1 MFDSI
6 FGDLF
11 DFNNDGEIDAFE
23 RGAEFAF
30 LNELM
35 EDENDK
41 SDDFGDSDNWDF
53 DEF

>member
-1 MFDSI
+1 MLDGI

-11 DFNNDGEIDAFE
+11 DFNNDGEIDSFE
-23 RGAEFAF
+23 RGEEFAF

-35 EDENDK
+35 EDENVS

-53 DEF
+53 DD

>member
-6 FGDLF
+6 FGNFF
-11 DFNNDGEIDAFE
+11 DFNNDGKLDAFE

-41 SDDFGDSDNWDF
+41 ADDFGDSDNWDF
-53 DEF
+53 DD

>member
-23 RGAEFAF
+23 RGAELAF
-30 LNELM
+30 LDELM
-35 EDENDK
+35 NDEKTDVF
-41 SDDFGDSDNWDF
+41 DDSDNWDS
-53 DEF
+53 DD